1 MMFRENV
8 KKKRD
13 VNDPISSQPE
23 PPEDDAV
30 LLEDLAPRED
40 VRGGS
45 GKIPFGQG
53 PAAGRPPSDKKGK
66 RER

>member
-1 MMFRENV
+1 MMSRENV

-13 VNDPISSQPE
+13 ENEPSPTQPA
-23 PPEDDAV
+23 EDDAV

-45 GKIPFGQG
+45 GKIPFGQD
-53 PAAGRPPSDKKGK
+53 PAARRPSSDKKGK

>member
-1 MMFRENV
+1 MMSRENV

-13 VNDPISSQPE
+13 ENDPMPSQTPQD
-23 PPEDDAV
+23 DDAV

-45 GKIPFGQG
+45 AKIPFGQG
-53 PAAGRPPSDKKGK
+53 PAAGRPPVDKKGK